1 MIRIADFD
9 DEGMPFLFVGT
20 TAGGRFVFQ
29 HVWPESL
36 LATMKN
42 MPLDKIVTL
51 EGTYQRRF
59 AGAIITSAISA
70 GTGGVELTVE
80 M

>member
-29 HVWPESL
+29 HVWPQSL
-36 LATMKN
+36 LALMKN
-42 MPLDKIVTL
+42 MPLEEIVTF
-51 EGTYQRRF
+51 GGIHQQRF